1 MWPMNLPLPTP
12 TAPRIWELVFQV
24 RSLNGLSPIAEAISD
39 EAPLYGA
46 QGIGL
51 DSLDMAVLSSL
62 LEKEFGNDPFSHG
75 VFARSVREIV
85 QFYESTTS

>member
-1 MWPMNLPLPTP
+1 MNSPLPTP
-12 TAPRIWELVFQV
+12 TASRIRELVAQVCFQ
-24 RSLNGLSPIAEAISD
+24 NGLSRSADSIND

-75 VFARSVREIV
+75 VFARTVQEIM
-85 QFYESTTS
+85 QFYDAAVS